1 MTRGLAVVV
10 LLLAV
15 ASFVKLA
22 GKRPDFSRIWPNPST
37 TTEATT
43 PAEAPTS
50 PDPGAALAQRYAGAS
65 EADRALV
72 ARTLER
78 FRQNAVRVEATDGLR
93 GLALL
98 DRLDLEALDLYENQP
113 ALFQKLRDLVGD
125 AAAAELLGHWSE
137 YFGQKRG
144 DTTDREILVRE
155 IAGLPPSALRAGAIY
170 PAALPLLLASPSE
183 VTGWIEAH
191 REDPASLGESL
202 ALLHLVSL
210 EQGPAALRDAIAC
223 LDARLNLS
231 LQAFR
236 RFGPEGF
243 ALARRFGP
251 LLDELDGSVEL
262 DRSIALLW
270 ANHED
275 AAELLKTHSA
285 SSLAR
290 QIHHLDRTG
299 LLEMAG
305 STPRGLR
312 FAIELGYEGELA
324 LDRAGCDSA
333 DVIYASYTD
342 PAVRRPAVQ
351 ALGHYGE
358 LALVT
363 LEKYADEADFRAILA
378 RDGAEI
384 VPFVARSDE
393 ALRALGALEA
403 KSDKNIGEQLA
414 YAVLAV
420 SGESGQATIRLIQ
433 KDGLARAREVQSTE
447 LSFAQFL
454 PTYDLV
460 HLGHV
465 VSRGQAPTVGE
476 SAWALVD
483 AAFLVADALSLLTLQ
498 PEGVAAVEAA
508 RNGAKSAVRGTA
520 RSAGRDAVEK
530 AIANATKA
538 AGRETAEAATRQA
551 GRWWAVRSLGGPFPM
566 ILRRPEALERLS
578 LSRLLDDAGPFCRK
592 LGFSPSRLKP
602 VSVARNGKIIT
613 HYIPPSLRLP
623 SLATQAMAGQVTV
636 VGWSKMEEFLASRR
650 GSAIPGID
658 SVQGSDSNSR
668 ISPVSHPAHGAPA
681 SETSVTP

>member
-1 MTRGLAVVV
+1 
-10 LLLAV
+10 
-15 ASFVKLA
+15 
-22 GKRPDFSRIWPNPST
+22 
-37 TTEATT
+37 
-43 PAEAPTS
+43 
-50 PDPGAALAQRYAGAS
+50 
-65 EADRALV
+65 
-72 ARTLER
+72 
-78 FRQNAVRVEATDGLR
+78 
-93 GLALL
+93 
-98 DRLDLEALDLYENQP
+98 
-113 ALFQKLRDLVGD
+113 
-125 AAAAELLGHWSE
+125 
-137 YFGQKRG
+137 
-144 DTTDREILVRE
+144 
-155 IAGLPPSALRAGAIY
+155 
-170 PAALPLLLASPSE
+170 
-183 VTGWIEAH
+183 
-191 REDPASLGESL
+191 
-202 ALLHLVSL
+202 
-210 EQGPAALRDAIAC
+210 
-223 LDARLNLS
+223 
-231 LQAFR
+231 
-236 RFGPEGF
+236 
-243 ALARRFGP
+243 LARRFGP